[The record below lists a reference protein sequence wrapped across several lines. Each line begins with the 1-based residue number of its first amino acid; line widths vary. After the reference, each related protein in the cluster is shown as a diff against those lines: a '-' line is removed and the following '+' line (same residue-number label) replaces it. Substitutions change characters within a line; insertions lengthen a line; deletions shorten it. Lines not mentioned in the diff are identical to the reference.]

1 MKVNATHRALLRAQS
16 ARPNCFRS
24 ATLDRYQS
32 TSSSSPQSSAPPSW
46 TRALP
51 EGVNPAYDIAL
62 AYLSEQQSLTLSSLA
77 RLRALPNPTPAIMR
91 RIDQLEI
98 EAHVNDPAVRQTFR
112 ESKGRG
118 MLDQPVMRHLAERR
132 WRKEGGLDLVMG
144 RVYQNK
150 VVPDLVPDLGP
161 TSPLNLTLATGLV
174 EPGAIIDP
182 SDFLSPPKV
191 TFQTFSHPSEP
202 TASDPTPTG
211 LYTILVIDPDSP
223 SPQTQSFTQ
232 RLHFLKTDIPLSILT
247 GETDVM
253 SDDIGR
259 ILTPW
264 EPPAPECGSG
274 RHRYVFILLHQNSS
288 SSPGQTSPRREDFD
302 YRAFVTEHGF
312 TNNSLIGINL
322 FRAIWSEEQADVIN
336 SVYRIHRR
344 MADGAP
350 VYGSEQGERYEYPL
364 SAREKRNAGIRQQ
377 ALEEYNARKME
388 V

>member
-1 MKVNATHRALLRAQS
+1 MKVITSHGALLRSCPAP
-16 ARPNCFRS
+16 PNCFRS
-24 ATLDRYQS
+24 ATFNRHQS
-32 TSSSSPQSSAPPSW
+32 SSSSSPRSSPSSSW

-62 AYLSEQQSLTLSSLA
+62 AYLSEQQSRTLSALTK
-77 RLRALPNPTPAIMR
+77 LRALPNPTPAMLR

-98 EAHVNDPAVRQTFR
+98 EAHVNDPAVRQKFR

-132 WRKEGGLDLVMG
+132 WTKEGGLDLVMG

-161 TSPLNLTLATGLV
+161 TSPLNLTIASGLV
-174 EPGAIIDP
+174 DPGAIIDP
-182 SDFLSPPKV
+182 SNFSVPPKT
-191 TFQTFSHPSEP
+191 TFQPFSHPSEA
-202 TASDPTPTG
+202 TATDPTPTG
-211 LYTILVIDPDSP
+211 LYTLLVIDPDSP

-232 RLHFLKTDIPLSILT
+232 RLHYLKTDIPLSILT
-247 GETDVM
+247 GETDLF

-259 ILTPW
+259 TLAPW

-274 RHRYVFILLHQNSS
+274 RHRYVFILLHQISS
-288 SSPGQTSPRREDFD
+288 STSVQNSPRREDFD
-302 YRAFVTEHGF
+302 YRVFLTAHGF

-322 FRAIWSEEQADVIN
+322 FRAIWSEEQADFIN
-336 SVYRIHRR
+336 SVYRIHRSR
-344 MADGAP
+344 PKGAP
-350 VYGSEQGERYEYPL
+350 IYGSQQEEKYEYPM
-364 SAREKRNAGIRQQ
+364 SAKEKRYAVIRQQ
-377 ALEEYNARKME
+377 AWDVANARKIE